1 MRLSLLVAG
10 LVLGL
15 VFTGCGS
22 DGSGG
27 AKTGDGGA
35 STGSIDC
42 NAVCPGVVAAK
53 CSSGPPDESG
63 CVSGCQTILA
73 GSCAAKYETL
83 YQCAGKSPTYG
94 CDTSGEVTVTGCET
108 EATALYTCLAGT

>member
-1 MRLSLLVAG
+1 MRVPLLLAG
-10 LVLGL
+10 LVVGL

-27 AKTGDGGA
+27 AKTGDGGP
-35 STGSIDC
+35 STGSVDC

-53 CSSGPPDESG
+53 CSSGPTDESD

-73 GSCAAKYETL
+73 GSCATKYETL
-83 YQCAGKSPTYG
+83 YQCSGNSPSYT
-94 CDTSGEVTVTGCET
+94 CDASGEVTVTGCESQ
-108 EATALYTCLAGT
+108 ATALYACLAGT